1 MVIRQVRLPANKFLP
16 TSLYI
21 DAGGPGPLT
30 SFGKLMTKLKHLLGA
45 ISFLTTFLFA
55 QAQPYPVHYRS
66 PGGDTSFSGKSLL
79 QHLFTNSDAARI
91 YINGLPSML
100 RQNGYATASVDSVFI
115 DSSAAHVVLY
125 MGGQYQWSQIH
136 TSSQDAALLQSIRW
150 PGNQMDFDPAS
161 LKFWQQKIL
170 DYLEENG
177 YPFGKVS
184 LDSISISGDKV
195 EGVLQ
200 ISRGPLYRIDSLR
213 VYGDARVSNEFLQR
227 YLGITNG
234 SPYNKRKLEN
244 ISPRLATISYIVE
257 ERPSNLDLL
266 GNGAILNLYL
276 KDRKTSQVNALIGF
290 LPNSDNVSGG
300 KKLLLTVDA
309 NILLKNA
316 LGSGETIGLVWQQLQ
331 QQSPRLNLLFEQPYI
346 FSSPFGFNFSF
357 DMYKRDST
365 FLNINMNLGTVYRVE
380 DRQAFSV
387 FLQRRSTIVNGIN
400 TAAVIQSKRLP
411 QEGDVSSLNLGLGY
425 SFNKTD
431 FRFNPRK
438 GTEFAFS
445 GSAGT
450 KKIKKNNLILELE
463 DPSEPSFKFESL
475 YDSIRLKAYQFRITG
490 SAAQFIPLGVQS
502 TFKLGLSG
510 GIYQSASYFRNELFQ
525 IGGFKLMRGFDE
537 ESQFVSQ
544 YAIGTAEY
552 RLRTGLNSF
561 FFAFVDGGWGHHLL
575 EQVKNHTYLG
585 SGLGLSLETKA
596 GIINMALAL
605 GKRDDTEFN
614 LRQPKLH
621 IGFASFF

>member
-1 MVIRQVRLPANKFLP
+1 MA
-16 TSLYI
+16 
-21 DAGGPGPLT
+21 
-30 SFGKLMTKLKHLLGA
+30 KLKHLLGA

-55 QAQPYPVHYRS
+55 QAQPYAVQYRDHH
-66 PGGDTSFSGKSLL
+66 GDTSFAGKSQL
-79 QHLFTNSDAARI
+79 QHIFSNKDAARI
-91 YINGLPSML
+91 YITGLPAIL
-100 RQNGYATASVDSVFI
+100 RQNGYATASVDSI
-115 DSSAAHVVLY
+115 EMDSIHARVSIYL
-125 MGGQYQWSQIH
+125 GEQYEWANIITH
-136 TSSQDAALLQSIRW
+136 IGDEALLQSIRW
-150 PGNQMDFDPAS
+150 PGNQLDFDPVTLRS
-161 LKFWQQKIL
+161 WQQKIL

-177 YPFGKVS
+177 HPFGKVTM
-184 LDSISISGDKV
+184 DSIRITGNKV
-195 EGVLQ
+195 QGVLQ
-200 ISRGPLYRIDSLR
+200 INRGPLYKIDSLR
-213 VYGDARVSNEFLQR
+213 VFGDARVSNDFLQR
-227 YLGITNG
+227 YLGIANG
-234 SPYNKRKLEN
+234 SFYNKRKLEN
-244 ISPRLATISYIVE
+244 ISARLATISYIQE

-266 GNGAILNLYL
+266 GTGAILNLYL

-309 NILLKNA
+309 NILLRNA

-346 FSSPFGFNFSF
+346 FRSPFGFNFNF

-380 DRQAFSV
+380 DKQAFSV

-400 TAAVIQSKRLP
+400 TASIIQTKRLP
-411 QEGDVSSLNLGLGY
+411 QEGDVSSLNLGLSY
-425 SFNKTD
+425 SFNHTD

-438 GTEFAFS
+438 GNEFIVT

-463 DPSEPSFKFESL
+463 DPSEPSFKFETL
-475 YDSIRLKAYQFRITG
+475 YDSIKLKAYQFRITG

-502 TFKLGLSG
+502 TFKLGVSG